1 MTKKTQKDFTLMK
14 GWNVEDTR
22 VVFYKDTP
30 SKIVTGTQEIDYV
43 ADSFAEVDVSGLSQ
57 DEIDSIF
64 QFFSQFG
71 KLA

>member
-22 VVFYKDTP
+22 VVFYKDAP